1 LTAVPC
7 FIADVV
13 FIRDQLNFVHS

>member
-1 LTAVPC
+1 VPC